1 MAKRSLKTLRQEVVT
16 PGSSEATELE
26 SNRDEREEITRLA
39 LQFWI
44 ERGCP
49 IGTPEED
56 WFRAEAEVRSR
67 ASKQPQTADGG

>member
-1 MAKRSLKTLRQEVVT
+1 MAKRRLKIPRQKVRT
-16 PGSSEATELE
+16 PGLSEATELE
-26 SNRDEREEITRLA
+26 SNHDEREEITHLA
-39 LQFWI
+39 LQLWI

-67 ASKQPQTADGG
+67 ASKQPQAAAGG

>member
-1 MAKRSLKTLRQEVVT
+1 MAERRPTSPTQEVVA
-16 PGSSEATELE
+16 PDSSEATELA

-39 LQFWI
+39 HQFWI

-49 IGTPEED
+49 IETPEED

-67 ASKQPQTADGG
+67 ASKRGETADSI